1 MSGGAGGGFRPGR
14 GVPGD
19 AEPTRRPSLAAIIGI
34 ALAVFAFLLPSWW
47 ALPVAAIA
55 IVLGVVG
62 RRQFRA
68 DPITGPGW
76 LSLTAIILGAFVL
89 LGQIAILATALV
101 SAPV

>member
-1 MSGGAGGGFRPGR
+1 MSGGAGRGFGSPRLI
-14 GVPGD
+14 PGD
-19 AEPTRRPSLAAIIGI
+19 GEPTRQPSLAAIIGV

-89 LGQIAILATALV
+89 LGQIAILVTALV
-101 SAPV
+101 STPA

>member
-1 MSGGAGGGFRPGR
+1 MSGGGGGGFRPGS
-14 GVPGD
+14 GIPGD
-19 AEPTRRPSLAAIIGI
+19 GEPTRRPSLAAIIGI

-68 DPITGPGW
+68 DPVTGPGW

-89 LGQIAILATALV
+89 LGQIAILATALL
-101 SAPV
+101 STPA